1 MRGRTVI
8 GVDPDAVKH
17 GVAIYHDGK
26 LLRLQMLET
35 FDLVELARAEDC
47 ILAIEHVTANKHIYA
62 KHKRRANNAKV
73 RDQIAI
79 KVGRVQQAQVE
90 LCRMLDRFGVEYRLI
105 RPSVAGWS
113 HNTRE
118 FELITGW
125 AKPSNEDT
133 RAAAFYGYT
142 LHRLEAQGKLL

>member
-17 GVAIYHDGK
+17 GVAIFHEGQ
-26 LLRLQMLET
+26 LLRLKLLET
-35 FDLVELARAEDC
+35 YDLVELARAEEC
-47 ILAIEHVTANKHIYA
+47 VLAIEHVTANKHIYA

-90 LCRMLDRFGVEYRLI
+90 LCRMLDRFDVKYRLI
-105 RPSVAGWS
+105 RPMVGNWS
-113 HNTRE
+113 HNKRE

-125 AKPSNEDT
+125 TRPSGEDT

-142 LHRLEAQGKLL
+142 LQRLEAQGKLL